1 MVVKPETEHVLC
13 VMCDE
18 KESGFEVV
26 VGEVCSGIRVDWK
39 VAELVKDFCDKGV
52 MKSEAEHV
60 LCVMCD
66 EKEDDIEV
74 VIGEIC
80 SGIRVDWKVAELVKG
95 PCDKGC

>member
-39 VAELVKDFCDKGV
+39 V
-52 MKSEAEHV
+52 SEV
-60 LCVMCD
+60 
-66 EKEDDIEV
+66 
-74 VIGEIC
+74 
-80 SGIRVDWKVAELVKG
+80 VKG
-95 PCDKGC
+95 PCNKRC